1 MRLFTLFTYLKTK
14 ESYDRW
20 ITRRV
25 WEFRQQISK
34 AKYLKMSVGNIRK
47 FLENTAAL
55 YTERKTLQVS
65 VIRRSGYVYPEK
77 LKCPPLPSCCEISGC
92 KMSVHGIPD
101 MKCRRTEFLPGWT
114 ELCCAKRDRLR
125 VQGVGT
131 PLLDDTECARLS
143 GSTPSRFSKRARSA
157 MLSGSTPFGFPQGEA
172 HGTHEH
178 HTRTIA
184 YPIRICCPDY

>member
-1 MRLFTLFTYLKTK
+1 MECQTDKILPC
-14 ESYDRW
+14 
-20 ITRRV
+20 V
-25 WEFRQQISK
+25 QG
-34 AKYLKMSVGNIRK
+34 VGTP
-47 FLENTAAL
+47 LPDD
-55 YTERKTLQVS
+55 TERARLSGSTPSRFTKRDMWCALL
-65 VIRRSGYVYPEK
+65 SGYVYSEK

-172 HGTHEH
+172 HDTREH
-178 HTRTIA
+178 HTPDDSISYPDMLSGLLTSAAILSGHLCHGFQRTLLNL
-184 YPIRICCPDY
+184 